1 MSSLDESAELRKQR
15 LRELR
20 KIKESQATKEAPDTE
35 RKEELIKHRN
45 YDPEAQAPRMGFVE
59 PPRADVTVET
69 ISKDIE
75 NETKR
80 RIREQESIP
89 EEELDLTTLRPKK
102 PTWDLERDLKERM
115 AILEPKNQNAR
126 AYYVRQT
133 IADREKKKQQ
143 QQEQERTT

>member
-20 KIKESQATKEAPDTE
+20 KIRESQTTQEAPDPE
-35 RKEELIKHRN
+35 EQGELIKHRN
-45 YDPEAQAPRMGFVE
+45 YDPEAQAPRMGFIE
-59 PPRADVTVET
+59 PPKADVTVET

-80 RIREQESIP
+80 KIQEQESIP

-102 PTWDLERDLKERM
+102 PTWDLDRDLKERM
-115 AILEPKNQNAR
+115 AVLEPKNQNAR
-126 AYYVRQT
+126 AYYIRQT

-143 QQEQERTT
+143 QQEHTG